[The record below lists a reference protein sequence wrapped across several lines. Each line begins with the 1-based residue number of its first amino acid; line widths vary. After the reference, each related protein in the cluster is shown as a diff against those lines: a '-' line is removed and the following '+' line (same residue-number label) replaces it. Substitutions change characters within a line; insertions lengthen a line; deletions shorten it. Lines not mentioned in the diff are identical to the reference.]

1 MSSSKRFRV
10 LSLNSYIMGHATY
23 HDMLE
28 RTFSEHIPEVDFQG
42 VKLNGYPLSLSSR
55 AIYKLLT
62 LPLPILSD
70 LNWDFMRLRLELG
83 SSLLARR
90 CLDQQLRINN
100 IPDVL
105 HIHTQAISFLSLDI
119 FEKIPTVINIDF
131 TTALLSK
138 VHAAPAQITYQP
150 IIALEQES
158 FKRAAHILTWNEQ
171 ARNSV
176 IQDYGIQP
184 SKVSTVHP
192 SVPLEL
198 FLSLK
203 KEPRPAGGKVRLLFV
218 GNDFE
223 RKGGEDL
230 LSIFQEGLSAECELD
245 IATNSPLS
253 IQPMENLR
261 IHRGLQPLSLDLL
274 NLYRAADIFVLP
286 SHEDVFPMVFIESMA
301 AGLPS
306 IATKVLAVPEL
317 VRDGFNGILIEPGNK
332 TALAEALQTLIAD
345 ENLRVTMG
353 NNGRALAREEF
364 DNVRNCRRI
373 YDIFRGCAA

>member
-1 MSSSKRFRV
+1 MSSSHRLRV

-28 RTFSEHIPEVDFQG
+28 KTFSEHIPEVDFRG
-42 VKLNGYPLSLSSR
+42 VKLNGYPLSFSSR
-55 AIYKLLT
+55 ALYKLLT

-83 SSLLARR
+83 SSLLARK
-90 CLDQQLRINN
+90 CL
-100 IPDVL
+100 DVL

-119 FEKIPTVINIDF
+119 FERIPTVINIDF

-138 VHAAPAQITYQP
+138 VHAAPAQTTYQP
-150 IIALEQES
+150 IIALEQEC
-158 FKRAAHILTWNEQ
+158 FNRAAHILTWNEQ

-192 SVPLEL
+192 SVPLDL
-198 FLSLK
+198 FLNLK
-203 KEPRPAGGKVRLLFV
+203 REPRQAGDKVRLLFV

-230 LSIFQEGLSAECELD
+230 LAIFQEHLSAECELD

-253 IQPMENLR
+253 IQPRENLR

-317 VRDGFNGILIEPGNK
+317 VRDGLNGILIEPGNK
-332 TALAEALQTLIAD
+332 IALAKALQTLIAD

-353 NNGRALAREEF
+353 NNGRALAKEEF
-364 DNVRNCRRI
+364 DNVKNCRRI
-373 YDIFRGCAA
+373 YDIFRGCSA

>member
-1 MSSSKRFRV
+1 MSSSPRLRV

-28 RTFSEHIPEVDFQG
+28 KTFSEHIPEVDFRG
-42 VKLNGYPLSLSSR
+42 VKLNGYPLSFSSR
-55 AIYKLLT
+55 ALYKLLT

-83 SSLLARR
+83 SSLLARK
-90 CLDQQLRINN
+90 CLDQQLRINT
-100 IPDVL
+100 PDVL

-119 FEKIPTVINIDF
+119 FERIPTVINIDF

-138 VHAAPAQITYQP
+138 VHAAPAQTTYQP
-150 IIALEQES
+150 IIALEQEC
-158 FKRAAHILTWNEQ
+158 FNRAAHILTWNEQ
-171 ARNSV
+171 ARTSV

-192 SVPLEL
+192 SVPLDL
-198 FLSLK
+198 FLNLK
-203 KEPRPAGGKVRLLFV
+203 REPRQAGDKVRLLFV

-230 LSIFQEGLSAECELD
+230 LAIFQEHLSAECELD

-253 IQPMENLR
+253 IQPRENLR

-317 VRDGFNGILIEPGNK
+317 VRDGLNGILIEPGNK
-332 TALAEALQTLIAD
+332 IALAKALQTLIAD

-353 NNGRALAREEF
+353 NNGRALAKEEF
-364 DNVRNCRRI
+364 DNVKNCRRI
-373 YDIFRGCAA
+373 YDIFRGCSA